1 MPDPELVA
9 RVQQQLK
16 NIRLFQVD
24 SGDGSMTPKGRTEG
38 AILDFRNRE
47 GLPLAPTIDDEFLTR
62 LAKAQPIDVAE
73 HRAYATLE
81 AAAIEHLVGFL
92 ALGLAPLILL
102 SVSSFSAILC
112 ALLVR
117 LPLAGAFWRI
127 GPEIG
132 AQEAEAPTRGPTV
145 SRGFERPET
154 ARNGIDREK
163 PSVFRALQAGLKGIE
178 RGIWPEKSSLAP
190 RAGFEPATIRL
201 TVECSTAELPRNR
214 RPKGRERGSV

>member
-1 MPDPELVA
+1 MRRACPRGARRRRSAERGGVLENDPEQHARLPDLAEVPDPELVA

-117 LPLAGAFWRI
+117 LPLAGGLLENRPRNW
-127 GPEIG
+127 G
-132 AQEAEAPTRGPTV
+132 TRG
-145 SRGFERPET
+145 RGPHQRPH
-154 ARNGIDREK
+154 G
-163 PSVFRALQAGLKGIE
+163 F
-178 RGIWPEKSSLAP
+178 P
-190 RAGFEPATIRL
+190 RI
-201 TVECSTAELPRNR
+201 
-214 RPKGRERGSV
+214 